1 MKKTVYFILFISFLI
16 GCKEKYVSPVISPA
30 TGYLVVEGIINS
42 GAGET
47 NIVLSRTTALNNQKI
62 LAEAGAS
69 VMVES
74 EDKTSFLLKETKSG
88 NYGASNLNLV
98 STKKYK
104 LTIQTKDGKKYESD
118 FVPVQSNPPIDSVNW
133 IRSGRDVQLYV
144 NTHDPKNNTK
154 YYQWEY
160 VETWELHTYYLSTLK
175 YKAVPNSRGVI
186 TYSAVYNDS
195 TSFAPDLSKYFCWKT
210 EPSTSIFTG
219 TTTNLSSDIIQLP
232 LIRIPADSWKLNIL
246 YSVNTKQY
254 SLSKGRY
261 EFLQRMKRNTETTG
275 SVFDAQPSELNS
287 NIRCVSNPKEPVIG
301 YIDICPIQEKRI
313 YINRKSLPD
322 WNYTQSCSEVEIPN
336 ISDSILIKA
345 LFLLPTYPNTDPMTG
360 RIISFYAAPPECV
373 DCKLK
378 GSSIKPSFWPN

>member
-1 MKKTVYFILFISFLI
+1 MKKTLYFILFILFLI
-16 GCKEKYVSPVISPA
+16 GCKEKYVSPVISPS

-47 NIVLSRTTALNNQKI
+47 SIVLSRTTALNNQKI
-62 LAEAGAS
+62 IAEAGAT
-69 VMVES
+69 VVVES
-74 EDKTSFLLKETKSG
+74 EDKTSFSLKDNKDG
-88 NYGASNLNLV
+88 KYVASNLNL
-98 STKKYK
+98 SNSKKYK
-104 LTIQTKDGKKYESD
+104 LSIVTRDGKKYESD
-118 FVPVQSNPPIDSVNW
+118 FVSVQNNPPIDSVNW
-133 IRSGRDVQLYV
+133 KRDGRDVQLYV
-144 NTHDPKNNTK
+144 NTHDQNNNTK

-195 TSFAPDLSKYFCWKT
+195 TSFAADMSKYFCWKT

-219 TTTNLSSDIIQLP
+219 TTTNLSNDIIQLP

-287 NIRCVSNPKEPVIG
+287 NIRCVSNPNEPVIG

-336 ISDSILIKA
+336 ISDSIMIKG
-345 LFLLPTYPNTDPMTG
+345 LFLLPTYPNTDKMTG

-373 DCKLK
+373 DCKLR
-378 GSSIKPSFWPN
+378 GSSVKPSFWPN

>member
-1 MKKTVYFILFISFLI
+1 MKKTLYFILFISFLI

-118 FVPVQSNPPIDSVNW
+118 FVSVQNNPPIDSINW
-133 IRSGRDVQLYV
+133 KRDGRDVQLYV
-144 NTHDPKNNTK
+144 NTHDQNNNTK

-195 TSFAPDLSKYFCWKT
+195 TSFAADMTKYFCWKT

-219 TTTNLSSDIIQLP
+219 TTTNLSNDIIQLP

-287 NIRCVSNPKEPVIG
+287 NIRCVSNPNEPVIG

-336 ISDSILIKA
+336 ISDSIMIKG
-345 LFLLPTYPNTDPMTG
+345 LFLLPTYPNTDKMTG

-373 DCKLK
+373 DCKLR